1 VNCTMIMPSLSVNV
15 MCSMISVESTH
26 VAKAWVIVL
35 ALALTSTIG
44 NTIDDHPLCRAFHT
58 LSLGTG
64 QLTFLVENRE
74 MYRVFP
80 TIGVLTYRRWSD
92 KRE

>member
-1 VNCTMIMPSLSVNV
+1 VNRTMIMPSLSVNV

-26 VAKAWVIVL
+26 VAKAWVIIL

-44 NTIDDHPLCRAFHT
+44 NTIDDRAFHT